1 MADVFGF
8 NSRDAED
15 LIAGI
20 GKGDRTERLSLGGV
34 RFIRFQLTADL
45 TTTSTTAT
53 IYDAAGTTIATGATI
68 EDPETI
74 FTGLTNTT
82 RGIGI
87 QQGARYFVINANCPA

>member
-1 MADVFGF
+1 MSDVFGF
-8 NSRDAED
+8 NARDSED

-20 GKGDRTERLSLGGV
+20 GGGDKSQRLNLSGI

-45 TTTSTTAT
+45 TTASATAN
-53 IYDAAGTTIATGATI
+53 IFDAAGTTIASEATI

-87 QQGARYFVINANCPA
+87 QQGARYFIINANCPA